1 MKVVAVLVQSKLD
14 RGALGMLGAAQGLAD
29 ALSARLEVYAPA
41 SVSDA
46 DQIRLAA
53 WAETVFLHDQLDSAT
68 APPDQILA
76 TLQGGMS
83 GEPPRAIVFGNG
95 TYAQELAPRL
105 ACRLGG
111 ASVGDAQ
118 KLAVVAGELQVT
130 RAVYGGKASAT
141 IEISAKPSVVWI
153 RARSFDGPTA
163 GASRG
168 AVTMLDSQPSDGG
181 QLPRLQLLERRVESV
196 DGVRLEEAQV
206 VVSGGR
212 GLGGPEP
219 FERLKALAVT
229 LKGEM
234 AASRAACDLG
244 WVPHSWQ
251 VGQTGK
257 KVAPEL
263 YLAVALSGASQHL
276 MGIADAKNIVAIN
289 NDPDAPIFK
298 HARFGIV
305 EDYDRVVDLLCEKLV
320 TALK

>member
-1 MKVVAVLVQSKLD
+1 MRIVAVLVRPELD
-14 RGALGMLGAAQGLAD
+14 RGALGTLGAAQRLAE
-29 ALSARLEVYAPA
+29 ALSAGLEIYAPA
-41 SVSDA
+41 SVAETDRA
-46 DQIRLAA
+46 QLAS
-53 WAETVFLHDQLDSAT
+53 WAETVLLHDQLDSTLAS
-68 APPDQILA
+68 PDQILA
-76 TLQGGMS
+76 TLHSGMS
-83 GEPPRAIVFGNG
+83 VAPPRAVVFGNG

-105 ACRLGG
+105 ACRLKG

-118 KLAVVAGELQVT
+118 QLDVVADQVRVT
-130 RAVYGGKASAT
+130 RAVYGGKALAT

-153 RARSFDGPTA
+153 RSRSFDGPRRREAT
-163 GASRG
+163 GE
-168 AVTMLDSQPSDGG
+168 VTMLDFSASDKGME
-181 QLPRLQLLERRVESV
+181 LLERRLESV
-196 DGVRLEEAQV
+196 DGVRLEEAVV

-219 FERLKALAVT
+219 FERLKTLAAT
-229 LKGEM
+229 LNAEM

-257 KVAPEL
+257 KIAPEL

-298 HARFGIV
+298 YARFGIV
-305 EDYDRVVDLLCEKLV
+305 EDYDRVIDLLREKLV
-320 TALK
+320 TLLK